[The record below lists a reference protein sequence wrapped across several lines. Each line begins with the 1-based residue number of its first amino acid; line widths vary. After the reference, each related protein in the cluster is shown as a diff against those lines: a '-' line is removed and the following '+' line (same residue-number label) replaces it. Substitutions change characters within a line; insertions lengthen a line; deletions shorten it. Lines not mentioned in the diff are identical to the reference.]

1 MFEFDKVDTKM
12 NMMNHTGVNSWFQVL
27 QDVNQ
32 AFVSDE
38 RVVWIDIE
46 GIPLYAW
53 SRKTF
58 KKNGNKWGD
67 VMNIEDSCESSFG
80 RKRLCILTKHPV
92 SILESFKIIVKG
104 KVFMIRVKE
113 LFTWNPSF
121 ESHKEKVYSS
131 DDESV
136 QGEELNENLFNLNKE
151 EEGELYGNEDEEI
164 AETIFTDNSSPPRNH
179 SVRRDKQN
187 SAEPFGLYDLLG
199 KKTTEVENLDP
210 SPSLSH
216 PRASHQWSP

>member
-1 MFEFDKVDTKM
+1 
-12 NMMNHTGVNSWFQVL
+12 
-27 QDVNQ
+27 
-32 AFVSDE
+32 
-38 RVVWIDIE
+38 
-46 GIPLYAW
+46 
-53 SRKTF
+53 
-58 KKNGNKWGD
+58 
-67 VMNIEDSCESSFG
+67 MNIEDSCESSFG

-104 KVFMIRVKE
+104 KVFMVRAKE

-136 QGEELNENLFNLNKE
+136 QGEELNENRFNLNKE
-151 EEGELYGNEDEEI
+151 EEGELYGNEDEDEEI

-179 SVRRDKQN
+179 SVRMDKQN
-187 SAEPFGLYDLLG
+187 STDPFGLYDLLG

-216 PRASHQWSP
+216 PPGLLTSGVREIER